1 VLRQLDATE
10 SAIMA
15 DHCGPFPPRECLG
28 LFVHELHDCI
38 AGAPLGG
45 RLACI
50 RFDSAV
56 GHLFLSVGRPP
67 LLALLVL
74 HYNIVSLAGH

>member
-1 VLRQLDATE
+1 MDLSLLENV
-10 SAIMA
+10 
-15 DHCGPFPPRECLG
+15 LG
-28 LFVHELHDCI
+28 LFVHALHDCI

-50 RFDSAV
+50 RFDSADVCAV

-74 HYNIVSLAGH
+74 HCNVVSLAGH